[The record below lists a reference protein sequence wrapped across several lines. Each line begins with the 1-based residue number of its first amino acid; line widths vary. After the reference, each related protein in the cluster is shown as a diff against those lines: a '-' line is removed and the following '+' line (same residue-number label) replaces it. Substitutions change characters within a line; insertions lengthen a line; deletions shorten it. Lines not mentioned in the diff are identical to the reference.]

1 MRIIR
6 KTQIMP
12 VAFGSVGQLVELTEG
27 ARIIHFG
34 RQGGDLFIWVELD
47 PDAPRAVFMFRAI
60 VTGIPIKDNWH
71 HRGTC
76 SADGSV
82 WHLYS
87 MGEA

>member
-1 MRIIR
+1 MRIIQR
-6 KTQIMP
+6 TQIMP
-12 VAFGSVGQLVELTEG
+12 VAFGSVGQVVQLTEG

-34 RQGGDLFIWVELD
+34 RQDGDLFIWVELN
-47 PDAPRAVFMFRAI
+47 PDAPKAVFMFRVMGA
-60 VTGIPIKDNWH
+60 GLPIKDNWH

-76 SADGSV
+76 SDDGFV